1 MIVLIGV
8 GLEAQVNSNL
18 KGDNMTVENVNKA
31 IRVVNCGSLILS
43 IMTLALTI
51 KKIMLLRE
59 Q

>member
-1 MIVLIGV
+1 MLIEV
-8 GLEAQVNSNL
+8 DLEAQANSNQ
-18 KGDNMTVENVNKA
+18 KGDNMTVENINKA